1 MQIQITGKN
10 VDVGDA
16 LKSRIEGRLDQDV
29 AKYFD
34 DDANAHVTIAKEGSD
49 FRSDCFLTLGSG
61 INLQSHAQS
70 ADPYTSFDEA
80 AEKLEKRLRR
90 YTRRLKNHRKHR
102 SSPVSSR
109 DFPVSVFS
117 AEGEGASEST
127 TDNPVIIA
135 ETSLELQDLTV
146 GEAVMK
152 MDISDLP
159 FVIFRSGNDDKINFV
174 YRRDDGNIGWIDSS
188 SVTTSKK

>member
-10 VDVGDA
+10 VDVGSA
-16 LKSRIEGRLDQDV
+16 LKSRIEDRLNQDV

-49 FRSDCFLTLGSG
+49 FRADCFLMLGSG
-61 INLQSHAQS
+61 MSLQSHAQS
-70 ADPYTSFDEA
+70 GDAYSSFDDA

-90 YTRRLKNHRKHR
+90 YTRRLKNHRKNR
-102 SSPVSSR
+102 ASPVSGR
-109 DFPVSVFS
+109 DFPVSVFAAE
-117 AEGEGASEST
+117 AEGESEAAN
-127 TDNPVIIA
+127 DNPVIIA
-135 ETSLELQDLTV
+135 ETSTKLQDLTV

-159 FVIFRSGNDDKINFV
+159 FVIFRGGKDDSINIV
-174 YRRDDGNIGWIDSS
+174 YRRDDGNVGWIDSS
-188 SVTTSKK
+188 QTTTS

>member
-16 LKSRIEGRLDQDV
+16 LNARIEDRIDQDV

-34 DDANAHVTIAKEGSD
+34 DDASAHVTIAKEGPD
-49 FRSDCFLTLGSG
+49 FRCDCFLVLSSG
-61 INLQSHAQS
+61 ISLQSHAQS
-70 ADPYTSFDEA
+70 GDAYASFDDA

-90 YTRRLKNHRKHR
+90 YTRRLKNHRKYR
-102 SSPVSSR
+102 SAPVESM
-109 DFPVSVFS
+109 DIPVSVFS
-117 AEGEGASEST
+117 AEGEENGEAEN
-127 TDNPVIIA
+127 DNPIIIA
-135 ETSLELQDLTV
+135 ETTTQLQDLTV

-159 FVIFRSGNDDKINFV
+159 FVIFKGGKDENINIV
-174 YRRDDGNIGWIDSS
+174 YRRNDGNIGWIDPA
-188 SVTTSKK
+188 SKN